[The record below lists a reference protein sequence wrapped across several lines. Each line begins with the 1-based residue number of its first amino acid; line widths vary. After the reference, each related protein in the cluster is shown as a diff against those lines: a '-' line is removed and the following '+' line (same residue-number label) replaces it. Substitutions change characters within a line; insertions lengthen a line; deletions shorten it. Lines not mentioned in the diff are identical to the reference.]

1 MEIKHDP
8 DVNNFGDVVEEKER
22 ANLVIYPSTGMEN
35 ASRAKT
41 VVRYFNFHYYE
52 RIWMY
57 TCFRLQRNAGVGNKE
72 RWGWGKEHFF
82 YRG

>member
-8 DVNNFGDVVEEKER
+8 DVNNFGDAVEEKER
-22 ANLVIYPSTGMEN
+22 ANLVIYLSTGVEN
-35 ASRAKT
+35 ASRVKT

-52 RIWMY
+52 CIWMC

-72 RWGWGKEHFF
+72 R
-82 YRG
+82 